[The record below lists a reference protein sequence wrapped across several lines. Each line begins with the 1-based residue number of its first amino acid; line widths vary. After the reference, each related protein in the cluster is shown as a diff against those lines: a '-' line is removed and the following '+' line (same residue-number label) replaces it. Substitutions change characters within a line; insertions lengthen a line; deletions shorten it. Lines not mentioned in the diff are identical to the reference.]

1 MSLLAQLWLDSS
13 CHADS
18 AAQMARPRALCPMP
32 RRVRRLARA
41 ACFSWRTST
50 ASGAPFATRRRG
62 AWPVLGARARRAQ
75 GAQGR
80 AAACT
85 AGGGAAR
92 NARRTSMTS
101 TRDVSTLPPAVLE
114 TR

>member
-50 ASGAPFATRRRG
+50 ASGAPFATRRHAARCW
-62 AWPVLGARARRAQ
+62 AWAAP
-75 GAQGR
+75 R
-80 AAACT
+80 AATTWHAQC
-85 AGGGAAR
+85 
-92 NARRTSMTS
+92 
-101 TRDVSTLPPAVLE
+101 
-114 TR
+114 